1 MRGKIKEDPFN
12 IGHFDCNCKKLL
24 PMFDEPRTKRAKLTS
39 VPKDVEKN
47 SQLKQVVVNHE
58 QHATTT

>member
-1 MRGKIKEDPFN
+1 MRGKIEEEHF
-12 IGHFDCNCKKLL
+12 IGHFDSNGKKLL